1 MEFLEFYW
9 DPLKNKINQKKH
21 DISFDEAKTVF
32 YDPLARIFDDVIHS
46 VDESREIII
55 GHSFTKKLLLVVY
68 VERKQNQIRIISA
81 RQATKKEK
89 KDYEENKNKF

>member
-1 MEFLEFYW
+1 MELVFEW
-9 DPLKNKINQKKH
+9 NREKERINFQKH
-21 DISFDEAKTVF
+21 GITFNEAKSVF

-89 KDYEENKNKF
+89 KNYEENKNKY

>member
-1 MEFLEFYW
+1 MELVFEW
-9 DPLKNKINQKKH
+9 NREKERINFQKH
-21 DISFDEAKTVF
+21 GITFNEAKSVF

>member
-1 MEFLEFYW
+1 MELVFEW
-9 DPLKNKINQKKH
+9 NREKERINFQKH
-21 DISFDEAKTVF
+21 GITFNEAKSVF

-89 KDYEENKNKF
+89 KDYEENKNKY